1 MPNLAGSFQYAPAG
15 ATWVFTGDAGIS
27 GNATGFTSGN
37 PPAPEGSQVA
47 FLQGSGQAAQTANIA
62 AGTYTLSI
70 RAAQRGNYQ
79 VGTQIVRLQV
89 DGVTV
94 GQYQP
99 PNTSYTNYQT
109 RHLRSPPAAT
119 TR

>member
-1 MPNLAGSFQYAPAG
+1 FETPNLAGGFQYAPTG
-15 ATWVFTGDAGIS
+15 ATWVFTGGAGIS
-27 GNATGFTSGN
+27 GNNTPFTSGN
-37 PPAPEGSQVA
+37 PAAPEGVQVA
-47 FLQGSGQAAQTANIA
+47 FLQGSGSQLAQTATIA

-79 VGTQIVRLQV
+79 SGAQIVRLQV

-99 PNTSYTNYQT
+99 PNTAYTNYT
-109 RHLRSPPAAT
+109 TAA
-119 TR
+119 